1 MYVHVCVCVCMCVC
15 VCQHVNNVLL
25 TSLRFSDKD
34 DLADVVL
41 VVENVVAMSA
51 VVLVD
56 KLTLHLKQK
65 VLSWGGNRQHRT
77 VYNSI

>member
-1 MYVHVCVCVCMCVC
+1 MAAICMCMYVHACVCVC
-15 VCQHVNNVLL
+15 VCQHVDNVGL

-51 VVLVD
+51 VVLVH
-56 KLTLHLKQK
+56 KLTLHLKLK
-65 VLSWGGNRQHRT
+65 VLSWGENRQHRT
-77 VYNSI
+77 V